1 VLKIT
6 LNDIIVTLPSNIIS
20 LFREYQYYFNFSKK
34 GYRAFLVER
43 KIYWGIEVQNVLKKN
58 ILTSC
63 MKEIVIFIKLK
74 NPVTSK
80 IIYGGSRLLCLIS
93 NRSFKKVEGGKG
105 WILFKK
111 YVKPEL

>member
-1 VLKIT
+1 
-6 LNDIIVTLPSNIIS
+6 
-20 LFREYQYYFNFSKK
+20 
-34 GYRAFLVER
+34 
-43 KIYWGIEVQNVLKKN
+43 
-58 ILTSC
+58 